1 MSNIDKKLHEKYNIL
16 LSNVMSYCEILAL
29 RCNELEA
36 LQNDSSVE
44 EYRFLALIWLK
55 GVYIIYII

>member
-1 MSNIDKKLHEKYNIL
+1 MNKDRKLHEEYYIL
-16 LSNVMSYCEILAL
+16 INNVMSYCDILAL
-29 RCNELEA
+29 RYKELEA

-55 GVYIIYII
+55 GVYLFI